1 MSLFPSRRPALRP
14 PLSSPA
20 VPHPLAWL
28 LLFVTLSIGATLANS
43 RHLLDAPRDVASRAV
58 APLQTGVSRVAGT
71 VSDVVS
77 GWTEV
82 SSLRAENAVLR
93 QTVQELLQETVTLR
107 AAELENRELRDQLR
121 YSRENPGQTFLP
133 AEVIAFDSSM
143 LLGTVVLNRGAGAS
157 IEDGMTVR
165 STAGLVGRVTSRSA
179 TTATVQLIV
188 DPSSTV
194 IGVIQGTPGA
204 TGTLKGQPDG
214 RLLMQHIPQAEPVKV
229 NDVVV
234 SSGLGG
240 AFPPNVPIG
249 RIVQLETRDVDMFQ
263 RAIVEPFVDFRKL
276 RKVLVDT
283 GFAPTRI

>member
-1 MSLFPSRRPALRP
+1 
-14 PLSSPA
+14 
-20 VPHPLAWL
+20 
-28 LLFVTLSIGATLANS
+28 
-43 RHLLDAPRDVASRAV
+43 
-58 APLQTGVSRVAGT
+58 
-71 VSDVVS
+71 
-77 GWTEV
+77 
-82 SSLRAENAVLR
+82 
-93 QTVQELLQETVTLR
+93 
-107 AAELENRELRDQLR
+107 
-121 YSRENPGQTFLP
+121 
-133 AEVIAFDSSM
+133 
-143 LLGTVVLNRGAGAS
+143 
-157 IEDGMTVR
+157 
-165 STAGLVGRVTSRSA
+165 
-179 TTATVQLIV
+179 QLIV

-283 GFAPTRI
+283 GFTPTRI